1 MEITGLPA
9 IVTAD
14 ALRVDGEFVHVE
26 ITDEAAVSAANAQAE
41 AINDMA
47 CIIVDRAQIDVIRE
61 IWR

>member
-1 MEITGLPA
+1 MENTGLPA
-9 IVTAD
+9 IVTAR
-14 ALRVDGEFVHVE
+14 ALRVGGEVVQVN